1 MAQTLGKLKNKKIGG
16 IPWRDLMTK
25 RSDPSFDHI
34 SFWDGLSKEDK
45 ETLMLLLKQDQENKQ
60 EEGKLSSKLQQL
72 MEKDELEEKREEVQ
86 KAGDEI
92 KVLKEEN
99 QALKDKLKEKDKILR
114 HLVKAQLK
122 EKVANGELDRSI
134 LERKRSDENVE
145 SQVNVSKV
153 EYEERKNSFEFS
165 SGLNMKK
172 KSLESAQEETPR
184 EFRVSPHRDKSGKK
198 KKKDKKEKRDRSRSN
213 SVQGEFATSPTR

>member
-1 MAQTLGKLKNKKIGG
+1 
-16 IPWRDLMTK
+16 
-25 RSDPSFDHI
+25 
-34 SFWDGLSKEDK
+34 
-45 ETLMLLLKQDQENKQ
+45 
-60 EEGKLSSKLQQL
+60 

-122 EKVANGELDRSI
+122 EKVANGELDRSF
-134 LERKRSDENVE
+134 LERNRSNENVE

-165 SGLNMKK
+165 NGLNMKQ
-172 KSLESAQEETPR
+172 SL
-184 EFRVSPHRDKSGKK
+184 
-198 KKKDKKEKRDRSRSN
+198 
-213 SVQGEFATSPTR
+213 